1 MNAEEYQKVKELFQ
15 SAVEIEPEGRG
26 AFLDEK
32 CSGDGSVRGE
42 VERLL
47 GSYDSEYL
55 EQPAV
60 GEVAELLVPDGL
72 GVGRQIGHYTILT
85 SIGKGG
91 MGEVYLAEDGKLG
104 RQVALKVLPD
114 DFAADGERLRRFEQ
128 EAQAASALNHP
139 NILTIYEFAAEG
151 KTHYLAAEYVSGQT
165 LRQMMNG
172 GALGVIESLD
182 IISQIAAALDAAHR
196 NGIIH
201 RDIKPENIMLR
212 DDGLVK
218 VLDFGLA
225 KFIDHALDADMA
237 SADSPTRKQLT
248 TPGMIMGTV
257 QYMSPEQTRGHATDA
272 RTDIWS
278 FGVVL
283 YEMLAGKPPFAGGN
297 SADLIAEI
305 VKTHPIPL
313 SHFVTDVPE
322 RLEEIVTKTLE
333 KNPDERYQSAK
344 DLLIDLKRL
353 KRKLELET
361 EMQRSNQPLSD
372 GTVRDPNSV
381 ATSKKKTR
389 EASSIQ
395 YIRAGVKL
403 HRGTT
408 FAIFG
413 IIAALLL
420 TSAYLARKYWRI
432 SDPNEARFA
441 YATDIRLAAEALET
455 SNLESA
461 KKLLDATRPKKG
473 EEDLRDFE
481 WGYLARL
488 HAERMASQP
497 ITLKNEGWVNSV
509 AFSADG
515 KTLATGSDN
524 ARLWDVSTGQQTA
537 EFKGHTKGLVSVA
550 ISPDGTKLA
559 TGSFD
564 KTAKLWDIPTGQIL
578 WTTIASTGTG
588 LAVGGLVFS
597 PDGNTL
603 SGEDDDRKIMVWN
616 VSTATETTP
625 YLKFGKIGHQFA
637 VSPDGKLLAAQT
649 GAFFVTVFDIASGRK
664 MLSIDAI
671 GFVKEVV
678 FAPDSKSL
686 LIAGSEKIAKLW
698 SLPSGKEVGT
708 FKDVTGGL
716 AFSPNGKT
724 IAMCIKDTIKLWDV
738 EKGYDIAILRGHA
751 NDVFTVAFSLDGLK
765 LASGGF
771 DNTAKI
777 WNVPTAETRGIL
789 RGHTKAIS
797 NISFSP
803 DSKLLA
809 SASEDKTARIWDVEM
824 EQVRRPLGGH
834 SDVVVFTAFSPDE
847 RTVATIAKDGMIKI
861 WDIAT
866 GKQLLSFDSLNHGG
880 DLFYS
885 PNGKL
890 IATAN
895 FWDGKDVSLWDA
907 ATGDLRCSFP
917 IKSPWGVRFSKD
929 GSRVTAPG
937 DYKTVKLWD
946 TANCAE
952 TWVFNI
958 ESEFNYLAVFTPDD
972 RLIAFQIINSD
983 RSLKMIDT
991 ESGKELATFSGHD
1004 EQLDFADISPNG
1016 KRLITYDKA
1025 GLIKVWDIANGQVLL
1040 TIKTGIKEI
1049 GSIALSPNGKIIA
1062 TVSDGTIKLWRSD
1075 PLN

>member
-1 MNAEEYQKVKELFQ
+1 MNPDDYQKVKEIFN
-15 SAVEIEPEGRG
+15 SVIEVEPAGRG

-32 CSGDGSVRGE
+32 CNGEGELRAE

-47 GSYDSEYL
+47 DSYDSEYL
-55 EQPAV
+55 ESPAIAN
-60 GEVAELLVPDGL
+60 VASTVSGDRFAAGDSVE
-72 GVGRQIGHYTILT
+72 HYTVVKK
-85 SIGKGG
+85 IGSGG
-91 MGEVYLAEDGKLG
+91 MGDVYLAEDGKLG
-104 RQVALKVLPD
+104 RQVAIKLLPD
-114 DFAADGERLRRFEQ
+114 NFTEDVDRVRRFEQ
-128 EAQAASALNHP
+128 EARAASALNHP
-139 NILTIYEFAAEG
+139 NILTIYEIGQTGTTRYIATEYIDGETLRSKLDQDNLPVNEALDIAVQCASA
-151 KTHYLAAEYVSGQT
+151 LAAAHE
-165 LRQMMNG
+165 
-172 GALGVIESLD
+172 AGV
-182 IISQIAAALDAAHR
+182 
-196 NGIIH
+196 IH

-212 DDGLVK
+212 RDGLAK

-225 KFIDHALDADMA
+225 KLVERKEIRVSHDALTERHLETA
-237 SADSPTRKQLT
+237 
-248 TPGMIMGTV
+248 PGIIMGTV

-278 FGVVL
+278 LGVVC
-283 YEMLAGKPPFAGGN
+283 YEMLAGRSPFRGEN
-297 SADLIAEI
+297 TADLIAEI
-305 VKTHPIPL
+305 VKTHPAAL
-313 SHFVTDVPE
+313 SQSISDVPE
-322 RLEEIVTKTLE
+322 RLDEIVAKALE
-333 KNPDERYQSAK
+333 KNPDERYQTAK
-344 DLLIDLKRL
+344 DLLIDLTRL
-353 KRKLELET
+353 KRKLDLER
-361 EMQRSNQPLSD
+361 EMERSTLGLRDN
-372 GTVRDPNSV
+372 TVESVKVTDPNRKPLESLSG
-381 ATSKKKTR
+381 T
-389 EASSIQ
+389 Q
-395 YIRAGVKL
+395 YVLAGIKL
-403 HRGTT
+403 HRGTSFWI
-408 FAIFG
+408 FAL
-413 IIAALLL
+413 IAALLL
-420 TSAYLARKYWRI
+420 TSAFLARRYWRI
-432 SDPNEARFA
+432 ADPNEARFA
-441 YATDIRLAAEALET
+441 YATNIRLAAEALET
-455 SNLESA
+455 SDLDSA
-461 KKLLDATRPKKG
+461 NQYLNATRPKKG
-473 EEDLRDFE
+473 EKDLRDFE

-515 KTLATGSDN
+515 KTLATGSDT

-564 KTAKLWDIPTGQIL
+564 KTAKLWDIPTGQML

-649 GAFFVTVFDIASGRK
+649 GAFSVTVFDIASGRK
-664 MLSIDAI
+664 IVTIDAI

-771 DNTAKI
+771 DNTARI
-777 WNVPTAETRGIL
+777 WSVPPAETRGIL
-789 RGHTKAIS
+789 RGHTKAIN

-809 SASEDKTARIWDVEM
+809 SASEDKTAKIWDVEM

-834 SDVVVFTAFSPDE
+834 TDVVVFTAFSPDAG
-847 RTVATIAKDGMIKI
+847 TVATIAKDRMVKI

-917 IKSPWGVRFSKD
+917 FKSPWGVRFSKD
-929 GSRVTAPG
+929 GSRVTASG
-937 DYKTVKLWD
+937 DKTVKLWD

-952 TWVFNI
+952 TWVFNR
-958 ESEFNYLAVFTPDD
+958 ESEFNYLAVFTPDN
-972 RLIAFQIINSD
+972 RLIAFQVINND

-1004 EQLDFADISPNG
+1004 EQLEFADLSTNG
-1016 KRLITYDKA
+1016 KRLITYDRA
-1025 GLIKVWDIANGQVLL
+1025 GLIKIWDVANGQVLL
-1040 TIKTGIKEI
+1040 TIKTGIKEP
-1049 GSIALSPNGKIIA
+1049 GSIALSPDGKIIA
-1062 TVSDGTIKLWRSD
+1062 AVAGDGTIRLWRSD
-1075 PLN
+1075 PNR